1 MIDPSRKPDMHSKPF
16 LFSVLSMIC
25 ATACAAPQLDANVRE
40 MIASRVDNGELSS
53 VVIGIIDGDDSAVYG
68 FGKVGAA
75 APDAHTVYEIGSVTK
90 TFTALLLA
98 KAVQNKTLTLD
109 EAVADLLPGYTL
121 PKYQGK
127 PITLLDLATQSS
139 GLPRLPSNMLPKQPA
154 NPYADYGAAELKTFL
169 ADYTLP
175 RAPGAS
181 YEYSNL
187 GFGLLGYAMSA
198 QAGRPYADL
207 VREQISV
214 PLGMESTGA
223 TLTPTMQAR
232 LAPGHDAA
240 GTPVANWDMDAL
252 SGAGALRSD
261 AQDLIRYLQTLMRQ
275 RSGDSA
281 YALVQTPQR
290 STSMRD
296 GRIGL
301 AWHLNPLRATPI
313 VWHNGMTGGY
323 ASYVGYTADGKRGV
337 VVLTNTAA
345 SVDAI
350 AMASLVPGAPPER
363 KAVPLAAE
371 VLADYDGRY
380 QLAPGF
386 ILSVHPSARG
396 LTTQATGQQTIAA
409 YASARDEFFL
419 REVDAQLS
427 FQRDAT
433 GAVQSL
439 TLHQHG
445 RDMPAK
451 KLPPAPP
458 RASVTLAPAMLRGY
472 VGTYMLSVG
481 MAATVTFENGALY
494 GQATGQPRFQLEASA
509 PDEVYSDAAGI
520 EVSFRRDAQGK
531 VTRLLLR
538 QAGQEIGGSRI
549 ADK

>member
-1 MIDPSRKPDMHSKPF
+1 MVSAKSALRARRPYG
-16 LFSVLSMIC
+16 
-25 ATACAAPQLDANVRE
+25 VRN
-40 MIASRVDNGELSS
+40 RLGHQDLH
-53 VVIGIIDGDDSAVYG
+53 
-68 FGKVGAA
+68 GAA
-75 APDAHTVYEIGSVTK
+75 IGQGGAKQNADAGRSRRRP
-90 TFTALLLA
+90 AA
-98 KAVQNKTLTLD
+98 
-109 EAVADLLPGYTL
+109 
-121 PKYQGK
+121 
-127 PITLLDLATQSS
+127 
-139 GLPRLPSNMLPKQPA
+139 RLH
-154 NPYADYGAAELKTFL
+154 AAEISGQAHHPARPGDPIFRPATPAQQYAAEAARQSLRRLRRRRTEDF
-169 ADYTLP
+169 P
-175 RAPGAS
+175 RRLHIAARARRQLRIFQP
-181 YEYSNL
+181 

-207 VREQISV
+207 VREQISL

-396 LTTQATGQQTIAA
+396 LTTQ
-409 YASARDEFFL
+409 
-419 REVDAQLS
+419 
-427 FQRDAT
+427 
-433 GAVQSL
+433 
-439 TLHQHG
+439 
-445 RDMPAK
+445 
-451 KLPPAPP
+451 
-458 RASVTLAPAMLRGY
+458 
-472 VGTYMLSVG
+472 
-481 MAATVTFENGALY
+481 
-494 GQATGQPRFQLEASA
+494 
-509 PDEVYSDAAGI
+509 
-520 EVSFRRDAQGK
+520 
-531 VTRLLLR
+531 
-538 QAGQEIGGSRI
+538 
-549 ADK
+549 